1 VLIRRARGHLLTK
14 TRKRELLRAVGREA
28 RPAERTVRSLKG
40 RWALL
45 LGLVAFG
52 SVLLAIPGIRQPLVG
67 LLDAVSHSDGV
78 AIRDAIR
85 SYGFLAPAASIALIL
100 LHMVIPLPAELM
112 ALANG
117 LAFGFWGG
125 LAVSWSGFMLS
136 ALLMYAAGRLWGR
149 PLLDRAVPRRRRE
162 RLDSWLEQEGAFPLL
177 AVRLVPLVP
186 FNTVCLAAGVIR
198 APLWTYVW
206 TTGVGIL
213 PLGIVLSLFG
223 SRFGESYFRLE
234 ATFWALSVI
243 FLIVILVT
251 WWIARRRARRRS

>member
-1 VLIRRARGHLLTK
+1 MLIRRARGYLLTK
-14 TRKRELLRAVGREA
+14 IRKQEFLRPIGREA
-28 RPAERTVRSLKG
+28 RPAGWTMRSLKG

-52 SVLLAIPGIRQPLVG
+52 SILLAVPGIPQPLVG

-149 PLLDRAVPRRRRE
+149 PLLDRAVPRRAESGSTAGSSRKALFLCLRYAWYLSCLSTPFAWQ
-162 RLDSWLEQEGAFPLL
+162 RASSVPRSGPTSGPPASGYCPSAPAFHSWGAASAK
-177 AVRLVPLVP
+177 AV
-186 FNTVCLAAGVIR
+186 FA
-198 APLWTYVW
+198 
-206 TTGVGIL
+206 
-213 PLGIVLSLFG
+213 
-223 SRFGESYFRLE
+223 
-234 ATFWALSVI
+234 
-243 FLIVILVT
+243 
-251 WWIARRRARRRS
+251 